1 MTHSDV
7 INSILE
13 WNNRFPLD
21 RWWRN
26 KYGISFMSPAHRESS
41 FLDQLFEFEEDKL
54 FAEMFSKKEK
64 KDGFAYVPGSG
75 DIFKAP
81 ETQEAFVD
89 EAEREIQEMLTRSGN
104 GGEQED
110 KSLD

>member
-7 INSILE
+7 ISSILE

-26 KYGISFMSPAHRESS
+26 KHGISFMSPAHRESS
-41 FLDQLFEFEEDKL
+41 FLNQLFEFEEDKL
-54 FAEMFSKKEK
+54 FAEMFNKEEK
-64 KDGFAYVPGSG
+64 RKEDFAYVPGSG

-81 ETQEAFVD
+81 ETQEAFLS
-89 EAEREIQEMLTRSGN
+89 EAEREIQEMLKQSGD
-104 GGEQED
+104 GGE
-110 KSLD
+110 